1 MSIEHRVGNCNST
14 LVTQCSE
21 LLLIDF
27 RTDVL
32 TPPTDEMW
40 DAMRRAELGWT
51 LYRQDRAV
59 NELEERGAELLGKQ
73 AAMFL
78 PTCSMANLLALMTLG
93 ERGTQAVVETSAH
106 ILTSEEEG
114 IKSIAGLFPRA
125 VNGTRGVINPNDVA
139 DAIENA
145 PRTPTYKSKTS
156 LVCLENSHNN
166 AGGVALNLAQTNAIA
181 NIAHQYNARVYLDGA
196 RLFNSAAALNVS
208 AKQLVENVDAVGIS
222 LNKGLCAP
230 YGALLCGTREM
241 IDAARVNA
249 KRIGAASIHKAG
261 IFAAAALVALA
272 TMLER
277 LQEDNQRAQKL
288 ARALAQHI
296 DIDLATVQTNIVF
309 ADISKLKISPN
320 EFVSRLEQRGILIYA
335 RPNSRVRFVTHRLID
350 ADEIDCAV
358 AAVSEICA

>member
-1 MSIEHRVGNCNST
+1 MM
-14 LVTQCSE
+14 
-21 LLLIDF
+21 IDL

-59 NELEERGAELLGKQ
+59 NELEERGADLLGKQ

-93 ERGTQAVVETSAH
+93 ERGTQAILETSAH
-106 ILTSEEEG
+106 ILTSEEWG
-114 IKSIAGLFPRA
+114 ITSIAGLYPRS
-125 VNGTRGVINPNDVA
+125 VNGTRGVMNPNDIA
-139 DAIENA
+139 DAMESA
-145 PRTPTYKSKTS
+145 PRTPTYQSKTS

-166 AGGVALNLAQTNAIA
+166 AGGVALNIKQTNAIT
-181 NIAHQYNARVYLDGA
+181 NIAHQHNASVYLDGA

-208 AKQLVENVDAVGIS
+208 AKQLVENVDAVGVS

-261 IFAAAALVALA
+261 IFAAAALIALD
-272 TMLER
+272 TMGGR
-277 LQEDNQRAQKL
+277 LHEDNQRAQRL
-288 ARALAQHI
+288 ANWLAPYI
-296 DIDLATVQTNIVF
+296 DIDLTTIQTNIVF
-309 ADISKLKISPN
+309 ADISKLNMSSN
-320 EFVSRLEQRGILIYA
+320 AFASQLEQRGILIYA
-335 RPNSRVRFVTHRLID
+335 RPNSRVRFVTHRLIGD
-350 ADEIDCAV
+350 KEIDCAV
-358 AAVSEICA
+358 AAVSEICH